1 MTVIAFA
8 IVYLVWGSTYLAI
21 RFAIDSIPPFL
32 MAGSRFFTSGCVLF
46 AVTWA
51 LGHRPER
58 AHWKS
63 AAILGALLLLGGNG
77 LVTLAEKSVPSGL
90 AALIVALVPIWTVL
104 LDWVRPQGKRPS
116 VRTILG
122 AVIGLAGVAWLSSAR
137 DDHGHAV
144 VNLFGGLLLLGA
156 TLSWSCGTIYGRHA
170 AKSSSIVQFAGMQML
185 MGGGLMLLVGLIRG
199 EATRFEWSAIS
210 GESMGAWIY
219 LTLAG
224 GIIAFTAYAWLVK
237 VTTPS
242 KVSTTAYVNPL
253 IAVCLGAW
261 LAHEPISES
270 IVLAGVAIIA
280 AVALMTTGNSHAKV
294 KKGAAA

>member
-1 MTVIAFA
+1 MIVLAFS
-8 IVYLVWGSTYLAI
+8 IVYVVWGSTYLAI
-21 RFAIDSIPPFL
+21 RFAIESIPPFL
-32 MAGSRFFTSGCVLF
+32 MAGSRFFTSGCVLVG
-46 AVTWA
+46 VTWA

-104 LDWVRPQGKRPS
+104 LDWLRPQGKRPS
-116 VRTILG
+116 LQTIVG
-122 AVIGLAGVAWLSSAR
+122 AAIGLAGVAWLSNAK

-144 VNLFGGLLLLGA
+144 VDLFGGLLLLVA

-185 MGGGLMLLVGLIRG
+185 VGGGLMLLIGLMRG
-199 EATRFEWSAIS
+199 EASVFEWSSITR
-210 GESMGAWIY
+210 ESMGAWIY
-219 LTLAG
+219 LTVAG
-224 GIIAFTAYAWLVK
+224 GIVAFTAYAFLVK
-237 VTTPS
+237 ATTPS

-261 LAHEPISES
+261 LAKEPVTES
-270 IVLAGVAIIA
+270 IILAGIAIIV
-280 AVALMTTGNSHAKV
+280 AVALMTTGNSHAKL
-294 KKGAAA
+294 KKESSA